1 MPGPVMVSKP
11 SSFAKTTEVENASK
25 AMTKKRNK
33 TLRLILFM
41 SKLLLQNVSAA
52 HLGVFKTLY
61 TGDKNQVPDFASLA
75 KGEILWLRLKPCV
88 RKAFLRNNLVNYTT
102 VPTGANSWSLG
113 EQVQLSLRVLTDAE
127 QLSDFRLAA

>member
-1 MPGPVMVSKP
+1 M
-11 SSFAKTTEVENASK
+11 
-25 AMTKKRNK
+25 
-33 TLRLILFM
+33 
-41 SKLLLQNVSAA
+41 SAA